1 VDGFEV
7 EGVGEDELE
16 AGGQAGVGQPVP
28 AEEAL
33 ADDSEV
39 VFPAGDFLEEELE
52 VVVLD
57 VLVEEFGTL
66 AIDDADV
73 HLAGVEVDSA
83 VELGGGLVV
92 FHLGAFG

>member
-1 VDGFEV
+1 
-7 EGVGEDELE
+7 
-16 AGGQAGVGQPVP
+16 
-28 AEEAL
+28 
-33 ADDSEV
+33 
-39 VFPAGDFLEEELE
+39 
-52 VVVLD
+52 VLD